1 MNSSHGAIRRI
12 VWLGLLVSSR
22 LGGELQRS
30 RRCSSKAGMRFMHLK
45 LRLSDAQQSIR
56 SRRLVPRDSFG
67 S

>member
-1 MNSSHGAIRRI
+1 MNSGHGAIRRI

-45 LRLSDAQQSIR
+45 LRLSDAQ
-56 SRRLVPRDSFG
+56 
-67 S
+67 